1 MSANTSQ
8 TGGAAADPNAA
19 PINLTDP
26 FDLFDEWL
34 REAAAKEADPTAM
47 TLASV
52 TATGRPDA
60 RMVLLNGVDGAAAP
74 PAQRGFLF
82 YTNLGSVKSRQIT
95 VNPLVSLCF
104 HWKSVKR
111 QVRIMGAAHSVSPAE
126 ADAYFATR
134 PRQAQLGAWAS
145 HQSSPLPSRAV
156 LEQQV
161 ELFAEKFPGRVP
173 RPEFWS
179 GFRVVPDSIEFWRDR
194 FFRLHDRFLFTRDD
208 PQSPWTCGLLYP

>member
-1 MSANTSQ
+1 MSANAGQS
-8 TGGAAADPNAA
+8 GGVATDPNAV
-19 PINLTDP
+19 PVNLANP

-34 REAAAKEADPTAM
+34 KEAAAREADPTAM

-52 TATGRPDA
+52 TAAGRPDA
-60 RMVLLNGVDGAAAP
+60 RMVLLNGVDKAATP

-82 YTNLGSVKSRQIT
+82 YTNLGSAKSRQIT
-95 VNPLVSLCF
+95 HNPNVSLCF
-104 HWKSVKR
+104 HWKSLKR
-111 QVRIMGAAHSVSPAE
+111 QVRIMGTAHPVSPAE
-126 ADAYFATR
+126 ADAYFASR

-161 ELFAEKFPGRVP
+161 EEFAQKFPDRVP

-179 GFRVVPDSIEFWRDR
+179 GFRVVPDSFEFWRDR
-194 FFRLHDRFLFTRDD
+194 FFRLHDRFLFTRED
-208 PQSPWTCGLLYP
+208 PHSPWRCSLLYP

>member
-1 MSANTSQ
+1 MSANTGQ
-8 TGGAAADPNAA
+8 TGGGAVDPNSG
-19 PINLTDP
+19 PINLADP
-26 FDLFDEWL
+26 FELFDEWL
-34 REAAAKEADPTAM
+34 TEAAAKEADPTAM

-60 RMVLLNGVDGAAAP
+60 RMVLLNGVDGAGAPAAR
-74 PAQRGFLF
+74 RGFLF

-95 VNPLVSLCF
+95 GNPSVSLCF
-104 HWKSVKR
+104 HWKSLKR
-111 QVRIMGAAHSVSPAE
+111 QVRVMGAATPVSPAE

-145 HQSSPLPSRAV
+145 HQSSPMPSRAV

-161 ELFAEKFPGRVP
+161 EVFAAKFPGQVP

-208 PQSPWTCGLLYP
+208 PQSPWSCGLLYP